1 LGILL
6 PTVLSYAA
14 VLGCWYYVFVMV
26 GMEIFGDLITDYNIK
41 NGGNCNNPDLDGSYF
56 AGFVIFNIF

>member
-1 LGILL
+1 
-6 PTVLSYAA
+6 
-14 VLGCWYYVFVMV
+14 MV

-56 AGFVIFNIF
+56 AGFIIFDILLNR